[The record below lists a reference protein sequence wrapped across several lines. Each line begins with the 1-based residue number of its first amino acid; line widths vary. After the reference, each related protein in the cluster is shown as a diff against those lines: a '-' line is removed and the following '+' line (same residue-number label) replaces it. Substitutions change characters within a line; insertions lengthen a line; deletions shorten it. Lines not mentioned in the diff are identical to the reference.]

1 MTTTLEIPTAPC
13 NIAIFGDMTMK
24 RATVIAQ
31 RTNSTLAGVAKA
43 MMIDLLKEKLR
54 NGVAHFVYQ
63 KQGGGSLLRE
73 AWGTTKK
80 ELAESHINGRGESR
94 ENYATCAYW
103 DVEKGAWR
111 SFRWENLVQV
121 L

>member
-43 MMIDLLKEKLR
+43 MMIDLLKEKLS
-54 NGVAHFVYQ
+54 NGVAHFLFA
-63 KQGGGSLLRE
+63 KLDGSLRE

-111 SFRWENLVQV
+111 SFRWETLVQV

>member
-54 NGVAHFVYQ
+54 NGVAHFLFV
-63 KQGGGSLLRE
+63 KKDGTLRE

-80 ELAESHINGRGESR
+80 ELVSKHINGRGESR
-94 ENYATCAYW
+94 ENYACCCFW
-103 DVEKGAWR
+103 DAEAGSFR

-121 L
+121 F